1 MIYILKF
8 FNLKM
13 KISYPYF
20 IFSILF
26 SSCQQSPNVKS
37 LNSDNLLDTPSI
49 LMHKI
54 DSVSELISYD
64 TLNAALYFDRAALH
78 MQNETLDMGA
88 SDLKRAVQLDSTN
101 AKYWLKLGVLYYA
114 MQESRNAKDCW
125 EYCSNL
131 DPGNL
136 DCRINLAEMY
146 LAVGELKKGQKRLNE
161 ILDANP
167 KNSDALFLTGNY
179 ALMEEDTIKA
189 MKYIQAA
196 INEDQTLFKAY
207 DQMGVLYST
216 KGDLI
221 ALDYFNAALRLQPYR
236 YDVHYKVGMFY
247 QSLQAFDEAV
257 QAYERAIALK
267 SDHKTSFHNLAV
279 IEVFRK
285 NYNSA
290 INYFT
295 KAITADNS
303 YVEAYFGRAYCYELI
318 GDLLKAESDYRTSL
332 MLDVKYMP
340 SRKGMDRI
348 KELQ

>member
-1 MIYILKF
+1 
-8 FNLKM
+8 M
-13 KISYPYF
+13 K
-20 IFSILF
+20 
-26 SSCQQSPNVKS
+26 
-37 LNSDNLLDTPSI
+37 
-49 LMHKI
+49 
-54 DSVSELISYD
+54 
-64 TLNAALYFDRAALH
+64 
-78 MQNETLDMGA
+78 NEDLDMGA

-114 MQESRNAKDCW
+114 MQESRSAKDCW

-131 DPGNL
+131 DAGNL

-161 ILDANP
+161 ILDTDP
-167 KNSDALFLTGNY
+167 KNSSALFLTGNY

-196 INEDQTLFKAY
+196 INEDQTLFNAY
-207 DQMGVLYST
+207 DQMGVLYSS
-216 KGDLI
+216 KGDLL

-267 SDHKTSFHNLAV
+267 SDHKTSLHNIAV

-295 KAITADNS
+295 QAITADNS

-318 GDLLKAESDYRTSL
+318 GDLVKSESDYRTSL

-340 SRKGMDRI
+340 SRQGMDRI

>member
-1 MIYILKF
+1 
-8 FNLKM
+8 M
-13 KISYPYF
+13 KKKYPYF
-20 IFSILF
+20 IFCILF
-26 SSCQQSPNVKS
+26 ASCQQNSNVKNLS
-37 LNSDNLLDTPSI
+37 SDIIPEADASSTLI
-49 LMHKI
+49 YKI
-54 DSVSELISYD
+54 DSVSDLISYD
-64 TLNAALYFDRAALH
+64 TLNAALYFDRAALY
-78 MQNETLDMGA
+78 MKNEDLDMGA

-114 MQESRNAKDCW
+114 MQESRSAKDCW

-131 DPGNL
+131 DAGNL

-161 ILDANP
+161 ILDTDP
-167 KNSDALFLTGNY
+167 KNSSALFLTGNY

-196 INEDQTLFKAY
+196 INEDQTLFNAY
-207 DQMGVLYST
+207 DQMGVLYSS
-216 KGDLI
+216 KGDLL

-247 QSLQAFDEAV
+247 QSLKAFDEAV

-267 SDHKTSFHNLAV
+267 SDHKISLHNIAV

-285 NYNSA
+285 NYKSA

-295 KAITADNS
+295 QAITADNS
-303 YVEAYFGRAYCYELI
+303 YVEAYFGRAYCYELV
-318 GDLLKAESDYRTSL
+318 GDLVKSESDYRTSL

-340 SRKGMDRI
+340 SRQGMDRI

>member
-1 MIYILKF
+1 
-8 FNLKM
+8 M
-13 KISYPYF
+13 KKTYLYF
-20 IFSILF
+20 IFFILF
-26 SSCQQSPNVKS
+26 ASCQQNSNVKNLS
-37 LNSDNLLDTPSI
+37 LDNLADTPSI
-49 LMHKI
+49 LIYKI
-54 DSVSELISYD
+54 DSVSDLISYD
-64 TLNAALYFDRAALH
+64 TLNAALYFDRAALY
-78 MQNETLDMGA
+78 MKNEDFDMGA

-101 AKYWLKLGVLYYA
+101 AKYWLKLGVLYYT
-114 MQESRNAKDCW
+114 MQESRSAKDCW

-131 DPGNL
+131 DAANL

-161 ILDANP
+161 ILATDP
-167 KNSDALFLTGNY
+167 KNSMALFLTGNY

-196 INEDQTLFKAY
+196 INEDQTLFNAY
-207 DQMGVLYST
+207 DQMGVLYSS
-216 KGDLI
+216 KLDFL

-247 QSLQAFDEAV
+247 QSLKAFDEAV

-267 SDHKTSFHNLAV
+267 RDHKTSLHNMAV

-285 NYNSA
+285 NYKNA

-295 KAITADNS
+295 QAITADNS

-318 GDLLKAESDYRTSL
+318 GDLVKSESDYRTSL

-340 SRKGMDRI
+340 SRQGMDRI
-348 KELQ
+348 KEFQ

>member
-1 MIYILKF
+1 
-8 FNLKM
+8 M
-13 KISYPYF
+13 KKIYPYF
-20 IFSILF
+20 IFWFLF
-26 SSCQQSPNVKS
+26 ASCQQSSKVKS
-37 LNSDNLLDTPSI
+37 LSSDNLAATPSTLI
-49 LMHKI
+49 HKI
-54 DSVSELISYD
+54 DSVSDLILSD
-64 TLNAALYFDRAALH
+64 TLNAALYFDRAALY
-78 MQNETLDMGA
+78 MQNAALDMGA

-114 MQESRNAKDCW
+114 MQESRSAKDCW

-131 DPGNL
+131 DAGNL

-146 LAVGELKKGQKRLNE
+146 LAVGEFKKGQKRLNE
-161 ILDANP
+161 ILDADP
-167 KNSDALFLTGNY
+167 KNSIALFLNGNY
-179 ALMEEDTIKA
+179 ALMEGDTIKA

-196 INEDQTLFKAY
+196 INEDQTLFNAY
-207 DQMGVLYST
+207 DQMGVLYSA
-216 KGDLI
+216 KGDLL

-257 QAYERAIALK
+257 QAYERALALK
-267 SDHKTSFHNLAV
+267 SDHKTSLHNIAV

-295 KAITADNS
+295 QAIIADNS

-318 GDLLKAESDYRTSL
+318 GDLVKSESDYRTSL
-332 MLDVKYMP
+332 MLDAKYLP
-340 SRKGMDRI
+340 SRQGMDRI
-348 KELQ
+348 NDI